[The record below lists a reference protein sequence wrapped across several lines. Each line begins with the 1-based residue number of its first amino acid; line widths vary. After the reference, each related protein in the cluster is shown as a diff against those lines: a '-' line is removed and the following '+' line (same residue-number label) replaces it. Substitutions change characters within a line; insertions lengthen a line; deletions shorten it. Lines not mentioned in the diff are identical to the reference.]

1 MLITKHNI
9 TMKAQVTETFSN
21 TVLRRIIVLR
31 TIKKGYPPLSREV
44 AGVLNWTP
52 PRLSLVKSG
61 LCRMTPDDMQKLA
74 EWVGVDMES
83 LATAEDF
90 ARVATEAARQ
100 INY

>member
-1 MLITKHNI
+1 
-9 TMKAQVTETFSN
+9 MKAQVTETFSN

-61 LCRMTPDDMQKLA
+61 LCRMTPEDMQKLA
-74 EWVGVDMES
+74 EWVGVGVES
-83 LATAEDF
+83 LITPDEFIAAAAE
-90 ARVATEAARQ
+90 AVRQ
-100 INY
+100 IKY

>member
-1 MLITKHNI
+1 
-9 TMKAQVTETFSN
+9 MKAQKTETFSN
-21 TVLRRIIVLR
+21 MLLRRIIVLR
-31 TIKKGYPPLSREV
+31 TIKKGYPPSSREV

-61 LCRMTPDDMQKLA
+61 LCRMTPKDMEKLA

-90 ARVATEAARQ
+90 AKAATEAAKQ
-100 INY
+100 IAY

>member
-1 MLITKHNI
+1 
-9 TMKAQVTETFSN
+9 MKAQVTETFSN

-44 AGVLNWTP
+44 AEVLNWTP

-61 LCRMTPDDMQKLA
+61 LCRMTSEDMQKLA
-74 EWVGVDMES
+74 EWVGADIETLV
-83 LATAEDF
+83 TAEDF
-90 ARVATEAARQ
+90 AKAATEAAEQ

>member
-1 MLITKHNI
+1 
-9 TMKAQVTETFSN
+9 MKAQVTETFSN

-31 TIKKGYPPLSREV
+31 TIKKGYPPISREV
-44 AGVLNWTP
+44 AEVLGWTP

-61 LCRMTPDDMQKLA
+61 LCRMTPEDMETLA
-74 EWVGVDMES
+74 EWVGIDVES

-90 ARVATEAARQ
+90 AKAAMEAARQ

>member
-1 MLITKHNI
+1 
-9 TMKAQVTETFSN
+9 MKARVKETFSN

-44 AGVLNWTP
+44 AEVLNWTP
-52 PRLSLVKSG
+52 PHLSLVKCG
-61 LCRMTPDDMQKLA
+61 LCRMTPEDLEKLA
-74 EWVGVDMES
+74 AWVGTDIAKLV
-83 LATAEDF
+83 TREDF

>member
-1 MLITKHNI
+1 
-9 TMKAQVTETFSN
+9 MKAQVTETFSN
-21 TVLRRIIVLR
+21 AVLRRIIVMR
-31 TIKKGYPPLSREV
+31 TIKTGYPPLSREV

-61 LCRMTPDDMQKLA
+61 LCRMTAEDLEKLA
-74 EWVGVDMES
+74 EWVGTDIES

-90 ARVATEAARQ
+90 AKAATEAARQ

>member
-1 MLITKHNI
+1 
-9 TMKAQVTETFSN
+9 MKAQVKETFSN

-31 TIKKGYPPLSREV
+31 TIKTGYPPLSREV

-61 LCRMTPDDMQKLA
+61 LCRMTPADLEKLT
-74 EWVGVDMES
+74 EWVGTDIAKLV
-83 LATAEDF
+83 TPEDF
-90 ARVATEAARQ
+90 ARLATEASRQ

>member
-1 MLITKHNI
+1 
-9 TMKAQVTETFSN
+9 MKAQVKETFSN

-61 LCRMTPDDMQKLA
+61 LCRMTPEDMQKLA
-74 EWVGVDMES
+74 EWAGVDVEC
-83 LATAEDF
+83 LATSEDF
-90 ARVATEAARQ
+90 AKVATEAAEQ
-100 INY
+100 ITY